1 MNESHEAHRLII
13 RNMRV
18 LEEAPEVVEEVT
30 RAVFKRINEKVE
42 QWVDAREAWEGI
54 FSLTGDDDGGETT
67 FQAAKWGQTDNGT
80 YLAYLQFTTYGERSS
95 YWLSRLIGATEDE
108 SGFYFSVLP
117 VWITGNTGRKG
128 ARPGKAWTKYLS
140 DHLQNFSA
148 LTQCGFRLEG
158 EDLFLPVRLDV
169 EELAEAYP
177 DSLDD
182 ALPPIDEALKKITE
196 ILPELD
202 RLIASAKAHFG
213 SEESGANT
221 SPA

>member
-1 MNESHEAHRLII
+1 MQHPNEGETAVNESHEAHRLII

-30 RAVFKRINEKVE
+30 KAVFKRINEKIE
-42 QWVDAREAWEGI
+42 Q
-54 FSLTGDDDGGETT
+54 
-67 FQAAKWGQTDNGT
+67 WGQTDNGT

-95 YWLSRLIGATEDE
+95 YWLSRLIGATKDE

-128 ARPGKAWTKYLS
+128 ARPGKAWAKYLA
-140 DHLQNFSA
+140 DHLPDFPVVR
-148 LTQCGFRLEG
+148 QCGFRLEG

-182 ALPPIDEALKKITE
+182 ALLPIDEALRKITE

-213 SEESGANT
+213 SEESEADT